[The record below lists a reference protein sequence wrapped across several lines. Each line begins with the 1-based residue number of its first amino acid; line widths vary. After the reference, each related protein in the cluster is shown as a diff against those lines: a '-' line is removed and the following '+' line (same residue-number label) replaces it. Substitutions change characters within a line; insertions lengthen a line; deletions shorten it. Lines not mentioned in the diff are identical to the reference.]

1 MDRGEEEK
9 LYLVIFHRV
18 RFFIHNTKRRRFAR
32 KQKRLEKQS
41 RDIKFRYYK
50 TPDYY
55 KAYGENEIVERAQRL
70 IEVLKEKKHSIW
82 SEKAAII
89 VINQLLDFLDS
100 IYEV

>member
-1 MDRGEEEK
+1 MDRGEEER

-18 RFFIHNTKRRRFAR
+18 RFFIHNIKRKRFIK
-32 KQKRLEKQS
+32 KQKKLEKQS

-50 TPDYY
+50 TSNYY
-55 KAYGENEIVERAQRL
+55 KAHGENEIVERAQRL
-70 IEVLKEKKHSIW
+70 IEVLKEKKHSTW
-82 SEKAAII
+82 SEKAAVI